1 MYVVFSINTYY
12 FVFCRSIKEFDV
24 IIQKIVIARHT
35 LQGLVLGSGVNW
47 ADDPYLLQV
56 VLKLGETLDFK

>member
-1 MYVVFSINTYY
+1 M
-12 FVFCRSIKEFDV
+12 
-24 IIQKIVIARHT
+24 QKIVIARHT

-47 ADDPYLLQV
+47 AEDPHLLEV